1 MVEFICVQ
9 KGRKKWVKCEEHN
22 GSLEKRT
29 KEFIEL
35 SQQKS
40 TFRGLNKGKKEYY
53 VHSIDEC
60 IIQPTAN
67 TPKRGDYLLF
77 EAQIGHFW
85 LIELKGNS
93 VDDAYKQII
102 KTYEQLSNKFNEWK
116 LNGKRYA
123 CVVLSGYK
131 SPTSISASLDITKKN
146 LRKKGFLLIDN
157 YNTKTWGK
165 LIVDLDDGSI
175 LKVQ

>member
-1 MVEFICVQ
+1 MVEFTCVQ
-9 KGRKKWVKCEEHN
+9 KGQKKWEKCEEYN
-22 GSLEKRT
+22 GSFEKRT
-29 KEFIEL
+29 KECIEL

-40 TFRGLNKGKKEYY
+40 TLKGLNKDKKEYY
-53 VHSIDEC
+53 VHSIDDC
-60 IIQPTAN
+60 IIRQTAYAL
-67 TPKRGDYLLF
+67 KRGDYLLF
-77 EAQIGHFW
+77 ETQKGDFW

-102 KTYEQLSNKFNEWK
+102 KTYEQLSNNFNEWK

-131 SPTSISASLDITKKN
+131 SATSISASLDTTQKN

-157 YNTKTWGK
+157 YKTKTWE
-165 LIVDLDDGSI
+165 S
-175 LKVQ
+175 